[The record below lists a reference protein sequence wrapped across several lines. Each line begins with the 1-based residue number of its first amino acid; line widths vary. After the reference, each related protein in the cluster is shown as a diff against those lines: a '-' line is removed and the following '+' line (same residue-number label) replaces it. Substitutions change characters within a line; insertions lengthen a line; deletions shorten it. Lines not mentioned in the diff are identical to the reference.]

1 MAGFQSTI
9 TEQGME
15 TLTRFL
21 ALGEELRLTRAE
33 AGSGAAHSNWNTRTE
48 LVRPA
53 DVNIQMGE
61 KEFVQS
67 VPSYLLIPVHIS
79 NAGLTEQVFIREV
92 GIFGLDERGK
102 EFLFAYSWLDGGDT
116 DNFLPPA
123 KDPEGEADT
132 VHVHEMIL
140 LATDQINAAVRIE
153 VSGGSFVTASQM
165 QAYAVKKPRVN
176 GKQGQY
182 LRLADDGTEWADIG
196 QAPDFDNLLA
206 WPGCTR
212 VTPPKE
218 GETWTESII
227 TTAGNILRAQRVT
240 VKNGDGDY
248 TETYTFYAEDGAA
261 VKEKYVV
268 HTSRDGT
275 AETWRETVTKEE
287 DVNG

>member
-9 TEQGME
+9 TELGLE
-15 TLTRFL
+15 VINRFL
-21 ALGEELRLTRAE
+21 AEGGEVRLTRAE
-33 AGSGAAHSNWNTRTE
+33 AGSGVVKSGWTTRTE
-48 LVRPA
+48 LKQPV
-53 DVNIQMGE
+53 DVNIQIGE
-61 KEFVQS
+61 KEFVES
-67 VPSYLLIPVHIS
+67 VPSYLLLPVHIS
-79 NAGLTEQVFIREV
+79 NAGLAEQVFIREV

-132 VHVHEMIL
+132 VHVHEMVL

-176 GKQGQY
+176 GKPGQY
-182 LRLADDGTEWADIG
+182 LRLADDGTEWADAG

-212 VTPPKE
+212 ITPPKE
-218 GETWTESII
+218 GETWTESIV
-227 TTAGNILRAQRVT
+227 TTAGNSLRAQRVT

-248 TETYTFYAEDGAA
+248 TETYTFYEEDGAA

-268 HTSRDGT
+268 HTMKDGT
-275 AETWRETVTKEE
+275 AEAWREQVTKEG
-287 DVNG
+287 DANG

>member
-9 TEQGME
+9 TEAGME

-21 ALGEELRLTRAE
+21 ALGEELVLTRAG
-33 AGSGAAHSNWNTRTE
+33 AGSGTASGGWNKRTE

-61 KEFVQS
+61 KEFVES
-67 VPSYLLIPVHIS
+67 TPSYILLPVHIS

-176 GKQGQY
+176 GKPGQY
-182 LRLADDGTEWADIG
+182 LRLADDATEWVDLETF
-196 QAPDFDNLLA
+196 PDFDNLLA

-212 VTPPKE
+212 ITPPKN
-218 GETWTESII
+218 GETWTESIV
-227 TTAGNILRAQRVT
+227 TTAGNALRAKRVT
-240 VKNGDGDY
+240 VKNADEDY
-248 TETYTFYAEDGAA
+248 TETYTFYAEDGAT

-268 HTSRDGT
+268 HTTKDGT
-275 AETWRETVTKEE
+275 TETWREQVTKEGE
-287 DVNG
+287 

>member
-1 MAGFQSTI
+1 
-9 TEQGME
+9 ME

-21 ALGEELRLTRAE
+21 ALGEELLLTRAE
-33 AGSGAAHSNWNTRTE
+33 AGSGVAPGGWNKRTE

-61 KEFVQS
+61 KEFVES
-67 VPSYLLIPVHIS
+67 VPSYLLLPVHIS

-92 GIFGLDERGK
+92 GVFGLDERGK

-176 GKQGQY
+176 GKPGQY
-182 LRLADDGTEWADIG
+182 LRLADDGTEWVG
-196 QAPDFDNLLA
+196 LETFPDFDNLLA

-212 VTPPKE
+212 ITPPKE
-218 GETWTESII
+218 GETWTESIV
-227 TTAGNILRAQRVT
+227 TTEGSIPRAKRVT
-240 VKNGDGDY
+240 VKNADEDY
-248 TETYTFYAEDGAA
+248 TETYTFYAEDGAT

-268 HTSRDGT
+268 HTTKEGT
-275 AETWRETVTKEE
+275 TETWREQVTKEG
-287 DVNG
+287 DTNG

>member
-9 TEQGME
+9 TELGLE
-15 TLTRFL
+15 VINRFL
-21 ALGEELRLTRAE
+21 AEGGEVRLTRAE
-33 AGSGAAHSNWNTRTE
+33 AGNGIVKSGWTTRTE
-48 LVRPA
+48 LKQPV

-61 KEFVQS
+61 KEFVES
-67 VPSYLLIPVHIS
+67 TPSYILLPVHIS
-79 NAGLTEQVFIREV
+79 NAGLTEQVYIREV
-92 GIFGLDERGK
+92 GVFGLDERGK

-176 GKQGQY
+176 GKPGQY
-182 LRLADDGTEWADIG
+182 LRLADDGTEWADIR

-212 VTPPKE
+212 ITPPKN
-218 GETWTESII
+218 GETWTESIV
-227 TTAGNILRAQRVT
+227 TTVGNTLRAKRVT
-240 VKNGDGDY
+240 VKNADEDY
-248 TETYTFYAEDGAA
+248 TETYTFYAADG
-261 VKEKYVV
+261 VTLKEKYVV
-268 HTSRDGT
+268 HTTKTGT
-275 AETWRETVTKEE
+275 TETWREQVTKEGE
-287 DVNG
+287 

>member
-9 TEQGME
+9 TEAGME

-21 ALGEELRLTRAE
+21 ALGEELLLTRAE
-33 AGSGAAHSNWNTRTE
+33 AGSGVVKSNWNKRTE
-48 LVRPA
+48 LKQPV

-61 KEFVQS
+61 KEFVES
-67 VPSYLLIPVHIS
+67 VPSYLLLPVHIS

-92 GIFGLDERGK
+92 GVFGLDERGK

-176 GKQGQY
+176 GKPGQY
-182 LRLADDGTEWADIG
+182 LRLADDGTEWVDLETF
-196 QAPDFDNLLA
+196 PDFDNLLA

-212 VTPPKE
+212 ITPPKE
-218 GETWTESII
+218 GETWTESIV
-227 TTAGNILRAQRVT
+227 TTVGSILRAKRVT
-240 VKNGDGDY
+240 VKNEDEDY
-248 TETYTFYAEDGAA
+248 TETYTFYAEDGAT

-268 HTSRDGT
+268 HTTREGT
-275 AETWRETVTKEE
+275 TETWREQVTKEGE
-287 DVNG
+287 

>member
-1 MAGFQSTI
+1 
-9 TEQGME
+9 ME

-21 ALGEELRLTRAE
+21 ALGEELLLTRAE
-33 AGSGAAHSNWNTRTE
+33 AGSGVVKSGWNKRTE
-48 LVRPA
+48 LKQPV

-61 KEFVQS
+61 KEFVES
-67 VPSYLLIPVHIS
+67 VPSYLLLPVHIS
-79 NAGLTEQVFIREV
+79 NAGLEEQVFIREV
-92 GIFGLDERGK
+92 GVFGLDERGK

-176 GKQGQY
+176 GKPGQY
-182 LRLADDGTEWADIG
+182 LRLADDGTEWVDLETF
-196 QAPDFDNLLA
+196 PDFDNLLA

-212 VTPPKE
+212 ITPPKE
-218 GETWTESII
+218 GETWTESIV
-227 TTAGNILRAQRVT
+227 TTVGSILRAKRVT
-240 VKNGDGDY
+240 VKNEDEDY
-248 TETYTFYAEDGAA
+248 TETYTFYAEDGAT

-268 HTSRDGT
+268 HTTREGT
-275 AETWRETVTKEE
+275 TETWREQVTKEGE
-287 DVNG
+287 

>member
-9 TEQGME
+9 TELGME

-123 KDPEGEADT
+123 K
-132 VHVHEMIL
+132 
-140 LATDQINAAVRIE
+140 NRF
-153 VSGGSFVTASQM
+153 GSV
-165 QAYAVKKPRVN
+165 
-176 GKQGQY
+176 
-182 LRLADDGTEWADIG
+182 L
-196 QAPDFDNLLA
+196 
-206 WPGCTR
+206 
-212 VTPPKE
+212 
-218 GETWTESII
+218 
-227 TTAGNILRAQRVT
+227 
-240 VKNGDGDY
+240 
-248 TETYTFYAEDGAA
+248 
-261 VKEKYVV
+261 
-268 HTSRDGT
+268 
-275 AETWRETVTKEE
+275 
-287 DVNG
+287 